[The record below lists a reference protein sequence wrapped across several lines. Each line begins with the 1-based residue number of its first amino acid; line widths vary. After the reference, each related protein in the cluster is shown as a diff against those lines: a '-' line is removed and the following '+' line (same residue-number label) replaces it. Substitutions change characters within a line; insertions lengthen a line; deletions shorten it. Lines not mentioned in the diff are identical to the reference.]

1 VTTRR
6 AVRVND
12 AVEIPAS
19 ELQLSYA
26 RSGGP
31 GGQNVN
37 KVASKAVLRFDLAG
51 SPSLPEAAR
60 ARALRALA
68 ARLTRAGELIL
79 TSDRYRDQGRNRED
93 VLARL
98 GETLAAAIKRP
109 RRRKPTRPSAA
120 AVERRLTAKRRR
132 AERKQ
137 ARRTLD

>member
-1 VTTRR
+1 M
-6 AVRVND
+6 ND
-12 AVEIPAS
+12 TVEIPAA
-19 ELQLSYA
+19 ELHLSYV

-51 SPSLPEAAR
+51 SPSLPEVAR
-60 ARALRALA
+60 ARALRVLA
-68 ARLTRAGELIL
+68 ARVTREGELIL
-79 TSDRYRDQGRNRED
+79 TSDRYRDQSRNRED

-98 GETLAAAIKRP
+98 GATLAAAIKRP
-109 RRRKPTRPSAA
+109 RRRKPTRPSGAA
-120 AVERRLTAKRRR
+120 IERRLIAKRRR